1 MKRIRIGIDVGGTFT
16 DAVAID
22 NETGEIVAR
31 EKIPTTHDA
40 KEGVAEGIIQVLR
53 NIMERNGIAPH
64 EVVFI
69 AHGTTQATNALLE
82 GDVAVAGVLAMGSGL
97 EAQRVKKVSH
107 VGNIPLAPGKELK
120 TVHAFVETADAAA
133 SRKEITEKIT
143 MLQQAGAEV
152 IVATEAFGV
161 DDGDNEK
168 FVMELAKQQG
178 LYATGGH
185 EVSQLYGL
193 RVRTRTAVI
202 NGSLIPKMME
212 TADMTEACVKR
223 SGIPS
228 SLMIMRC
235 DGGVMTVK
243 EVRRRP
249 ILTMLSGLAA
259 GVAGVLMYER
269 LSDGIFLE
277 AGGTS
282 TDISVVKD
290 GRVMVRYGE
299 VGGHKTYLS
308 SLDVRTLGVA
318 GGSMIR
324 VENGKIT
331 DVGPRSAHIAGL
343 PYEVFSDAIK
353 KPRLRLVAPRPDDAA
368 AYAVAEGEEG
378 RRVSLTLAGAANL
391 LGCVPEKDYAAGS
404 RGSARTAWQALGETI
419 GCTAEEAAKRAMD
432 LAAAKVGAIVN
443 QLMREYELSP
453 STLCLAGGGG
463 SAGVIVP
470 YLGKYL
476 GMRWK
481 IVKNAPIISTIGVA
495 MAMVREVVE
504 RTVVN
509 PTEQDIRAIRR
520 EAMEQ
525 ILRAG
530 AAAET
535 VEITIEI
542 DKKKNILRA
551 VAVGASELRKS
562 ETRRQQATAE
572 EMRAIAAQ
580 SMGLPENAVE
590 EVAAAG
596 KWHLFDG
603 QYTKKVFGIFSSRKH
618 KVRVLDRYGVVCLQ
632 REGLGAVLT
641 TRAKLAEDLGM
652 LLEDTTEY
660 GTIGGQLPGLFAYYG
675 EKQLDLSGL
684 ASREQVFAVLEMEL
698 ADFPEEEEIVILA
711 VR

>member
-1 MKRIRIGIDVGGTFT
+1 
-16 DAVAID
+16 
-22 NETGEIVAR
+22 
-31 EKIPTTHDA
+31 
-40 KEGVAEGIIQVLR
+40 
-53 NIMERNGIAPH
+53 
-64 EVVFI
+64 
-69 AHGTTQATNALLE
+69 
-82 GDVAVAGVLAMGSGL
+82 
-97 EAQRVKKVSH
+97 
-107 VGNIPLAPGKELK
+107 
-120 TVHAFVETADAAA
+120 
-133 SRKEITEKIT
+133 
-143 MLQQAGAEV
+143 
-152 IVATEAFGV
+152 
-161 DDGDNEK
+161 
-168 FVMELAKQQG
+168 
-178 LYATGGH
+178 
-185 EVSQLYGL
+185 
-193 RVRTRTAVI
+193 
-202 NGSLIPKMME
+202 
-212 TADMTEACVKR
+212 
-223 SGIPS
+223 
-228 SLMIMRC
+228 
-235 DGGVMTVK
+235 
-243 EVRRRP
+243 
-249 ILTMLSGLAA
+249 
-259 GVAGVLMYER
+259 
-269 LSDGIFLE
+269 
-277 AGGTS
+277 
-282 TDISVVKD
+282 
-290 GRVMVRYGE
+290 
-299 VGGHKTYLS
+299 
-308 SLDVRTLGVA
+308 
-318 GGSMIR
+318 
-324 VENGKIT
+324 
-331 DVGPRSAHIAGL
+331 
-343 PYEVFSDAIK
+343 
-353 KPRLRLVAPRPDDAA
+353 
-368 AYAVAEGEEG
+368 
-378 RRVSLTLAGAANL
+378 
-391 LGCVPEKDYAAGS
+391 
-404 RGSARTAWQALGETI
+404 
-419 GCTAEEAAKRAMD
+419 MD

-443 QLMREYELSP
+443 QLMREYELSL